1 MGLSVF
7 TPPAEEPITI
17 AEARLHLRV
26 THNEEDVLI
35 LALIAAA
42 REHAEAHTRRRFIT
56 QEWDWVMDAFPSTTV
71 ELPGA
76 PLQSITSV
84 SYLDG
89 AGGTQVLA
97 VGAYQVDIKTDP
109 GRIAPANG
117 TTWPTT
123 PTETLNAV
131 TIRFVCGYGKIAAV
145 PKTIKQA
152 MLLMIGHW
160 WEHRE
165 EVSDFE
171 LFPVPYAVDALLS
184 PFRVLRF

>member
-1 MGLSVF
+1 MGLSLFV
-7 TPPAEEPITI
+7 PPAEEPITL

-26 THNEEDVLI
+26 TQNEENALI
-35 LALIAAA
+35 MALIAAA

-56 QEWDWVMDAFPSTTV
+56 QEWDWVMDAFPSGTV

-76 PLQSITSV
+76 PLQSVTSV

-89 AGGTQVLA
+89 AGATQVLP
-97 VGAYQVDIKTDP
+97 GSSYQVDIKTDP

-117 TTWPTT
+117 ATWPTT
-123 PTETLNAV
+123 NSGTLNAV

-145 PKTIKQA
+145 PKSIKQA
-152 MLLMIGHW
+152 ILLMIGHW

-165 EVSDFE
+165 EASDFE